1 MEPSEVNVEARYAA
15 TSCFSPICT
24 LASKT
29 PTLNQKVSVL
39 LRMIVENIR
48 QQVSRMT
55 LEETDDRILIKACT
69 CSLNCVY
76 LIATSGNAN
85 AMTAQF
91 ETIVPGLMTS
101 IRPIIGRGIDL
112 EGDSK
117 LHAGIE
123 DIKIIG
129 SLTIMTENTHTED
142 QYVLILL
149 GIPA

>member
-1 MEPSEVNVEARYAA
+1 
-15 TSCFSPICT
+15 
-24 LASKT
+24 
-29 PTLNQKVSVL
+29 
-39 LRMIVENIR
+39 
-48 QQVSRMT
+48 
-55 LEETDDRILIKACT
+55 
-69 CSLNCVY
+69 
-76 LIATSGNAN
+76 
-85 AMTAQF
+85 
-91 ETIVPGLMTS
+91 MTS

-117 LHAGIE
+117 LHAGIK